1 MNVSRSAG
9 LLLLATLAVGVA
21 LGALGA
27 GALRPRLERIN
38 PPPPRQGGPPAGG
51 FAEHIMSVIDP
62 SDSAQESKVRAVVER
77 TAARNRSSI
86 EGLNQSLRASVDSM
100 RVELTPMLTADQRER
115 LDRAVRALPPVRG
128 PGGAGPRGPGRGG
141 PPPGRSPDRPPPP

>member
-1 MNVSRSAG
+1 VNVSRSAG

-115 LDRAVRALPPVRG
+115 LDRAVHALPPVRG
-128 PGGAGPRGPGRGG
+128 PGAAGPRGPGRGG
-141 PPPGRSPDRPPPP
+141 PPPGRSPDRPPPL